1 MSNKI
6 IVKYL
11 IEELIEKI
19 NEDIKLYDELSDLTD
34 EYSIYQIYK
43 DLNAL
48 SNKAE
53 ELERLIEQ
61 IYKYVKTDE

>member
-1 MSNKI
+1 MSNKV

>member
-1 MSNKI
+1 MSNKV

-34 EYSIYQIYK
+34 EYSVYQIYK

-53 ELERLIEQ
+53 EFERLIEQ
-61 IYKYVKTDE
+61 IYRYVKTDE

>member
-1 MSNKI
+1 MSNR
-6 IVKYL
+6 IVVKFL

-19 NEDIKLYDELSDLTD
+19 NEDIKLYDELSDITD
-34 EYSIYQIYK
+34 EYSVYQIYK

-61 IYKYVKTDE
+61 IYKYVKADE

>member
-1 MSNKI
+1 MSNKVV
-6 IVKYL
+6 VKYL

-34 EYSIYQIYK
+34 EYSVYQIYK

-53 ELERLIEQ
+53 EFERLIEQ
-61 IYKYVKTDE
+61 IYRYVKTDE

>member
-1 MSNKI
+1 MSNKV

-34 EYSIYQIYK
+34 EYSVYQIY
-43 DLNAL
+43 
-48 SNKAE
+48 
-53 ELERLIEQ
+53 
-61 IYKYVKTDE
+61 

>member
-1 MSNKI
+1 MSNKV

-11 IEELIEKI
+11 IEELIERI
-19 NEDIKLYDELSDLTD
+19 NEDVKLYDELSDLTD

>member
-1 MSNKI
+1 MSNKV

-34 EYSIYQIYK
+34 EYSVYQTYK
-43 DLNAL
+43 YLNAL
-48 SNKAE
+48 SNSAE
-53 ELERLIEQ
+53 EFERLIEQ
-61 IYKYVKTDE
+61 IYRYVKTDE

>member
-1 MSNKI
+1 MSNKV

-19 NEDIKLYDELSDLTD
+19 NEDVKLYDELSDLTD
-34 EYSIYQIYK
+34 EYSVYQIYK

-53 ELERLIEQ
+53 EFERLIEQ
-61 IYKYVKTDE
+61 IYRYVKTDE